1 MKNIVLGICVLML
14 AGFNQFGYAQN
25 QQVKVDV
32 LNSQVDWEGQRFF
45 GGGHTGTITL
55 KSGVLELKDG
65 KVVSG
70 EFSINMESIQVTD
83 LEGETAKRLEDHLKT
98 ADFFDVGKFPI
109 ALFRIKQIDYA
120 NDNLAAVVGEIVIRG
135 IAQRIAFPA
144 EIEVKDGVFS
154 ASAKGIRVDRTLHD
168 SQYGSLKFFKDLG
181 RKVVHDEFLI
191 HLNLKGTVQ

>member
-45 GGGHTGTITL
+45 GGGHTGTIAL